1 MLNEVLKSCK
11 KLISAN
17 IKTEAKQEIKALVA
31 ISYNS
36 SQKYQNLKYNVKRAC
51 IFNLIFDG
59 IPSSLVLFV
68 KNKGL

>member
-11 KLISAN
+11 KMISAN
-17 IKTEAKQEIKALVA
+17 IKTEAKQEIKVLVA

-51 IFNLIFDG
+51 TFNVIFDG
-59 IPSSLVLFV
+59 IPSSLVLSV